1 MSIGVYLDWGTDAA
15 KAIKQ
20 AGVGALHPG
29 DFATGSMRP
38 KVEAASGFAAET
50 GKPASIGRLQ
60 DAALVLAGAAGT
72 RFDVET
78 KGLVF
83 AP

>member
-1 MSIGVYLDWGTDAA
+1 MG
-15 KAIKQ
+15 
-20 AGVGALHPG
+20 
-29 DFATGSMRP
+29 P
-38 KVEAASGFAAET
+38 KIEAASGFAAET
-50 GKPASIGRLQ
+50 GRPASIGRLQ
-60 DAALVLAGAAGT
+60 DATLIQAGAAGT